1 MVDSILCP
9 VCSSIVE
16 TVEHIFAN
24 CSDLI
29 ALLSRIA
36 IWWGVNCP
44 SQLTVDSLFNW
55 ADSTTWKICQH
66 KAFDAVILTTFWC
79 IWNFRN
85 NVIFRAKTPKKSL
98 IFDDVVHKSYV
109 WISSRCSK
117 ANISWSSWL
126 HSPFT
131 ATKLK

>member
-1 MVDSILCP
+1 MADSILCP
-9 VCSSIVE
+9 VCSTTVE

-24 CSDLI
+24 CSELI
-29 ALLSRIA
+29 VLWTHIA
-36 IWWGVNCP
+36 IWWGVRCP

-55 ADSTTWKICQH
+55 ADSS
-66 KAFDAVILTTFWC
+66 VILTTFWC

-85 NVIFRAKTPKKSL
+85 VVIFRANTPKKSL

-117 ANISWSSWL
+117 AKISWSSWL
-126 HSPFT
+126 HNPVN
-131 ATKLK
+131 ATKIM